1 LELHLQEGLSPKHN
15 DMSTKEEKKYKLSVY
30 LAKKSFKKDADII
43 TKIGHMGSYV
53 VKDGKGELGVLYLQ
67 TGYPSVPKWADLF
80 KSVLPKK
87 ELDLTTK
94 SARAVLIANVK
105 QRKFCLTFGHAHF
118 LLNPLGIERNFGLKV
133 ALNMGGKS
141 SLRSV
146 DKTSLEVV
154 QIQSKEQS
162 SKEVGIASFDFDY
175 ETDILKSITAK
186 NEEGTATLSGR
197 DSIGIAV
204 AVELGTIRTFLE
216 DLLTKYD
223 SKGYKDKFSWVDIV
237 SEVRDR
243 TFVEQ
248 LDQLL
253 VDCNV

>member
-1 LELHLQEGLSPKHN
+1 
-15 DMSTKEEKKYKLSVY
+15 MSTKEEKKYKLSVY

-43 TKIGHMGSYV
+43 TKIGDMGTYV

-186 NEEGTATLSGR
+186 NEEGTEDVIRAILAAPEQGFELRPGRKVLQSKISSGQP
-197 DSIGIAV
+197 AK
-204 AVELGTIRTFLE
+204 AFLIRVF
-216 DLLTKYD
+216 
-223 SKGYKDKFSWVDIV
+223 VDIDRAPA
-237 SEVRDR
+237 EVVTAYR
-243 TFVEQ
+243 TSKIGKYWRE
-248 LDQLL
+248 
-253 VDCNV
+253 NT